1 VENFLLQTTTRRS
14 PRRQPRSDESRT
26 KILEAAIAL
35 IGEVGPFGLT
45 LALVG
50 ERADVSRAL
59 PTYQFH
65 TRQELLAVAARMVLE
80 ADVDDQDL
88 GLEPLLAWMQHEL
101 EAAAAGAPEL
111 RARLSLIMGP
121 SDHSTQSAVAIHWT
135 ESAGRIQR
143 HLERG
148 QVLRQVRT
156 DLDAGASA
164 TALLGQ
170 LYGEMARVARGVGQA
185 NADVFLALTRAAIAP
200 TGTPRRQAPRRPT
213 QEQPRLL

>member
-88 GLEPLLAWMQHEL
+88 GLEPLL
-101 EAAAAGAPEL
+101 AAAGAPEL